1 MKPPG
6 LVVRRSRAVSAM
18 NAAMAVLVLAA
29 AIGFLFNR
37 PEGEA
42 IAWLGGAAVIVLIG
56 FHAVQSVRNLL
67 DTSPLLTVGPEGLGL
82 PQATDAPIAW
92 NEVTALGASRSMTLF
107 GGGRLDVELAPEA
120 FARVRLGRR
129 LFGDAVVKTIG
140 PTFSISFHAQ
150 GLDHKATEILA
161 ATAAYWPPRD
171 ADAPA
176 DGA

>member
-18 NAAMAVLVLAA
+18 NMAMAVFVLAA
-29 AIGFLFNR
+29 AAGFLLDR
-37 PEGEA
+37 PEGEPVP
-42 IAWLGGAAVIVLIG
+42 WLGGGAILALVG
-56 FHAVQSVRNLL
+56 FHALQSLRNLK
-67 DTSPLLTVGPEGLGL
+67 DTTPLLTVGPEGLGL

-92 NEVTALGASRSMTLF
+92 TQVAGLGASRSMTLF
-107 GGGRLDVELAPEA
+107 GGGRLDIELAPEA

-140 PTFSISFHAQ
+140 PPFAISFNAQ

-171 ADAPA
+171 IDAPA
-176 DGA
+176 GGG

>member
-6 LVVRRSRAVSAM
+6 LVVRRSRAISAM
-18 NAAMAVLVLAA
+18 NAAMAVCVLAA
-29 AIGFLFNR
+29 AVGFLFHR
-37 PEGEA
+37 PDGEA
-42 IAWLGGAAVIVLIG
+42 VPWLGGAAIIALIG
-56 FHAVQSVRNLL
+56 FHAVQSVRNLM
-67 DTSPLLTVGPEGLGL
+67 DTTPLLTVGPEGLGL
-82 PQATDAPIAW
+82 PQATDAPIPW
-92 NEVTALGASRSMTLF
+92 TQVTGLGASRSMTLF
-107 GGGRLDVELAPEA
+107 GGGRLDIELVPEA

-171 ADAPA
+171 IDAPA
-176 DGA
+176 GGG